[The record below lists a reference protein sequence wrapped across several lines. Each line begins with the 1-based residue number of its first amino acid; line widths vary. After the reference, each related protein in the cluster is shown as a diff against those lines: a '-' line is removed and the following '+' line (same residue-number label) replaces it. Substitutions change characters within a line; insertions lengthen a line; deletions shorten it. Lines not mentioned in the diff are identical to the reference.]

1 MQVLVRM
8 MEENRVLCITFLV
21 LLLLGILCQVM
32 AGMTCRRLIRETERM
47 PATKNK
53 FLCQCKLKF
62 ANCYYMNAGVANPA
76 VFVEKMMGEVTAA
89 GIRISG
95 LRQCSGQLILL
106 SVAAAGLASFR
117 EILNGETVGHI
128 LPYYI
133 AAFLGLY
140 LFFSISGWVNLQEKQ
155 ERLKTHLT
163 DYLENHMI
171 HKLKRSAQDWER
183 LTGEAISY
191 GRHFCTAAAEL
202 PGLPQKAQ
210 CADLGDHT
218 ETEGAG
224 GTSGTGSTAWE
235 ARISGTGNAEWEAR
249 IPETGSAEWEARIPE
264 TGSAAWEA
272 RISGAE
278 NTEWE
283 AELSEREEK
292 ELEDFLEEFLV

>member
-1 MQVLVRM
+1 MQVLIRM
-8 MEENRVLCITFLV
+8 MEENKVLCITFLV
-21 LLLLGILCQVM
+21 LLLLGILCQMM
-32 AGMTCRRLIRETERM
+32 AGMTCQRLIRETERM

-53 FLCQCKLKF
+53 FLCQCKMKF

-117 EILNGETVGHI
+117 EILKGETVGHI

-140 LFFSISGWVNLQEKQ
+140 LFFAISGWINLQEKQ
-155 ERLKTHLT
+155 ERLKTNLT

-171 HKLKRSAQDWER
+171 HKLERCAQDWER

-191 GRHFCTAAAEL
+191 GRNFCTAATEL
-202 PGLPQKAQ
+202 PVLPQKEQ
-210 CADLGDHT
+210 SMDMGYRT
-218 ETEGAG
+218 EAEREDG
-224 GTSGTGSTAWE
+224 SPNTG
-235 ARISGTGNAEWEAR
+235 RAEWGNRASD
-249 IPETGSAEWEARIPE
+249 TGRAEWGNWTSDTASAEWEA
-264 TGSAAWEA
+264 G
-272 RISGAE
+272 
-278 NTEWE
+278 
-283 AELSEREEK
+283 LSEREEK